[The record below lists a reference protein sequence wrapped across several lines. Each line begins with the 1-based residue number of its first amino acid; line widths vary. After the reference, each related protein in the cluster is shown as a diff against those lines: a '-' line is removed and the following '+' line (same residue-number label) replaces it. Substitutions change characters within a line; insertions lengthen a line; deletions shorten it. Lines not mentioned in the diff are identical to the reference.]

1 MAANCKVQLQSGL
14 TPLIDALAYFTA
26 VALIAMGNSEEVEYR
41 NAQHTNRKMKFCPLN
56 WIRVESAIC
65 TLRER
70 TKLESWFTRHVDLF
84 RESTC
89 YVWLISQLVSAMQ
102 PSYLPNL
109 FVTGKHFG
117 RIWNPPDWTEWPEK
131 AISWCVAPRTNH
143 RVPAANL
150 EPVE

>member
-14 TPLIDALAYFTA
+14 TPLIDALAYFTGA

-70 TKLESWFTRHVDLF
+70 TGLES
-84 RESTC
+84 
-89 YVWLISQLVSAMQ
+89 
-102 PSYLPNL
+102 
-109 FVTGKHFG
+109 
-117 RIWNPPDWTEWPEK
+117 
-131 AISWCVAPRTNH
+131 
-143 RVPAANL
+143 
-150 EPVE
+150 